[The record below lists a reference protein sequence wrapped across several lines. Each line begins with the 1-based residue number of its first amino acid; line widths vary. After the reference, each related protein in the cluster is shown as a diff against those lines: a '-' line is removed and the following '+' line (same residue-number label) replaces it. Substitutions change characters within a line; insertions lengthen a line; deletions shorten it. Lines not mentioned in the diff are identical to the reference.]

1 MVDVP
6 LLIADAEDLTLGT
19 LVAPAWGIYL
29 NGSPVI
35 QSATIASQAALGFV
49 SSFDSLPG
57 VAAIAAAIGAPNIVP
72 VTASTIDFEYDQDRP
87 ISNYP
92 QEQGAFQ
99 SYDKVTLPFDV
110 KVKLACG
117 GSTSRRQAFISTCL
131 GISQSLS
138 LFDVVTPELTFQSVN
153 CTRIGWKRNARHGVT
168 LILIDLWFEQV
179 PVTATTSF
187 LNTQQPGN
195 AGQQSIGNVQPT
207 TPNQQVQSAFDAF
220 GAD

>member
-1 MVDVP
+1 MADIE
-6 LLIADAEDLTLGT
+6 LLLADAEDLALSTK
-19 LVAPAWGIYL
+19 VAPAWGIYL

-35 QSATIASQAALGFV
+35 QAATVANLTVPGALSGFG
-49 SSFDSLPG
+49 SLPG
-57 VAAIAAAIGAPNIVP
+57 VAAIAAAVGAPNIVP

-110 KVKLACG
+110 KVRLACG

-131 GISQSLS
+131 GIAASYA
-138 LFDVVTPELTFQSVN
+138 LFDVVTPELTFTSVN
-153 CTRIGWKRNARHGVT
+153 CTRIGWKRSARHGVT
-168 LILIDLWFEQV
+168 LIVPELWFEQV

-187 LNTQQPGN
+187 VNTQQPGN
-195 AGQQSIGNVQPT
+195 AGQQSVGNVQPT
-207 TPNQQVQSAFDAF
+207 TPTQQVQSAFDTF
-220 GAD
+220 GAQ